1 MKQVDKLS
9 IVEDIEVEYKK
20 LYNECKKKH
29 IEVKNGID
37 AGLNTLAHLKTLT
50 LSQLDIELK
59 NTVDDLLAPIILASE
74 KQVRKLYV
82 SSLSIIKKLV
92 SYGLIT
98 QKHSN
103 EIIKVFKN
111 HRGKFISVLADNKLT

>member
-82 SSLSIIKKLV
+82 SSL
-92 SYGLIT
+92 
-98 QKHSN
+98 
-103 EIIKVFKN
+103 
-111 HRGKFISVLADNKLT
+111 